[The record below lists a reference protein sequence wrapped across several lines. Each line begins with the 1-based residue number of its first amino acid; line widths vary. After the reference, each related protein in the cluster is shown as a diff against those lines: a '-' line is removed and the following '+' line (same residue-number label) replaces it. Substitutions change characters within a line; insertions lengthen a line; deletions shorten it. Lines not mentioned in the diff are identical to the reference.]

1 MRPVLLEGV
10 RRQGAEMEKRRKTV
24 KPTDLGKLWKRRMD
38 ALSMD
43 RGVLSTSS
51 RTEPSSFPVEN
62 SSDWSSSGSNH
73 ENPET
78 AEAGSCSRLGNIQ

>member
-10 RRQGAEMEKRRKTV
+10 RRQVAEMEKRRKTV

-38 ALSMD
+38 LLSMD
-43 RGVLSTSS
+43 RELLSTSS
-51 RTEPSSFPVEN
+51 RTEPSFFQWRIP
-62 SSDWSSSGSNH
+62 SDWSSSGSNH